1 MAAKEVAILN
11 TGVANIASVKA
22 GLERGGATTRFVDQA
37 ANVEGAEF
45 LIFPGVGAFG
55 AGMKGLREKGVV
67 EALRGRFEKDLPT
80 MAICLGLQLLFEE
93 SEESPG
99 VEGLGV
105 VSGKVERFPRTL
117 RVPQFGW
124 NKVRAAEGS
133 AYLSDGYAYFANSFA
148 VREVPQGWLGS
159 LSDYGGSFVAA
170 MERGRC
176 LAAQFHPEISGPWGQ
191 EVLNRWLNQG

>member
-1 MAAKEVAILN
+1 MGKREVAILN

-22 GLERGGATTRFVDQA
+22 GLERGGANTRFVDQVEEVVA
-37 ANVEGAEF
+37 AER

-55 AGMKGLREKGVV
+55 AGMAGLEEKGVA
-67 EALRGRFEKDLPT
+67 EALRSRFERDEPT

-99 VEGLGV
+99 VAGLGV
-105 VSGKVERFPRTL
+105 VSGKVERFSRSL

-124 NKVRAAEGS
+124 NQVQAGEGS
-133 AYLSDGYAYFANSFA
+133 RFLSDGYAYFANSYA
-148 VREVPQGWLGS
+148 VREVPPGWLGS
-159 LSDYGGSFVAA
+159 FSDYGGSFVAA

-176 LAAQFHPEISGPWGQ
+176 LACQFHPEISGPWGQ